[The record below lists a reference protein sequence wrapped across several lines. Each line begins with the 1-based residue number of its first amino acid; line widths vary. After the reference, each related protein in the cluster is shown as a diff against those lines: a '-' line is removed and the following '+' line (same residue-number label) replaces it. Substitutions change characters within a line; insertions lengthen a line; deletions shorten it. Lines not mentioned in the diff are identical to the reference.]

1 MIYPK
6 PLKQGDSVAIVSPAS
21 KIDAKLVDGACAT
34 LEAWGF
40 RPVVGSC
47 CKGECGSFSGTV
59 GQRLGDLRAALENP
73 DVRAVLCSR
82 GGYGVVQMIEHFRD
96 SMWNNDPKWLIG
108 FSDISALHAVSVHA
122 GVVSVHAS
130 MCKLLTE
137 HPDCQCSHTLHDIL
151 TGKLPDYEV
160 AGDERN
166 REGSVS
172 GTVTGG
178 NLAVLSG
185 LISTPYDLL
194 KKDHILF
201 IEDISEAI
209 YRVERMLYTLR
220 LNGTLARTKALI
232 VGQFTDYKPSVD
244 HQCMYDMIEKMVADY
259 DFPVAYNFPVG
270 HVDYNLPI
278 LEGAQADLT
287 VTKDKVRLTF
297 KR

>member
-1 MIYPK
+1 MIYPR

-21 KIDAKLVDGACAT
+21 KIDTKLVDGACAT
-34 LEAWGF
+34 LESWGF

-166 REGSVS
+166 REGNVS

-278 LEGAQADLT
+278 LEGAQANLT

>member
-1 MIYPK
+1 MIYPR

-40 RPVVGSC
+40 RHVVGSC

-96 SMWNNDPKWLIG
+96 SMWSNDPKWLIG

>member
-1 MIYPK
+1 MIYPR
-6 PLKQGDSVAIVSPAS
+6 PLKQGDSVAIVS
-21 KIDAKLVDGACAT
+21 IDAKLVDGACPT

-166 REGSVS
+166 REGNVS

>member
-21 KIDAKLVDGACAT
+21 KIDAKLVDSACAT

-287 VTKDKVRLTF
+287 ITKDKVRLTF

>member
-1 MIYPK
+1 MIYPR

-122 GVVSVHAS
+122 SVVSVHAS

-166 REGSVS
+166 REGNVS

>member
-1 MIYPK
+1 M
-6 PLKQGDSVAIVSPAS
+6 
-21 KIDAKLVDGACAT
+21 
-34 LEAWGF
+34 
-40 RPVVGSC
+40 
-47 CKGECGSFSGTV
+47 
-59 GQRLGDLRAALENP
+59 
-73 DVRAVLCSR
+73 RAVLCSR

-160 AGDERN
+160 AGDARN

-209 YRVERMLYTLR
+209 YRIERMLYTLR

>member
-1 MIYPK
+1 MIYPR

-21 KIDAKLVDGACAT
+21 KIDTKLVDGACAT
-34 LEAWGF
+34 LESWGF

>member
-1 MIYPK
+1 M
-6 PLKQGDSVAIVSPAS
+6 
-21 KIDAKLVDGACAT
+21 VDGACAT

-59 GQRLGDLRAALENP
+59 GQRLGDLRATLENP

-82 GGYGVVQMIEHFRD
+82 GGYGVVQLIEHFRD
-96 SMWNNDPKWLIG
+96 SMWNSDPKWLIG

-122 GVVSVHAS
+122 GVVSIHAS

-137 HPDCQCSHTLHDIL
+137 RPDCQCSHTLHDIL

-160 AGDERN
+160 AGDSRN

-194 KKDHILF
+194 KKDQILF

-220 LNGTLARTKALI
+220 LNGTLAHTKALI
-232 VGQFTDYKPSVD
+232 VGQFTDYKPSID

-270 HVDYNLPI
+270 HVDYNLPM
-278 LEGAQADLT
+278 LEGAQADLS
-287 VTKDKVRLTF
+287 VTKDKVHLTF

>member
-21 KIDAKLVDGACAT
+21 KIDTKLVDGACAT
-34 LEAWGF
+34 LESWGF

-166 REGSVS
+166 REGNVS

-194 KKDHILF
+194 KKDQILF

-270 HVDYNLPI
+270 HVDNNLPI
-278 LEGAQADLT
+278 LEGAQANLT

>member
-1 MIYPK
+1 MIYPR

-137 HPDCQCSHTLHDIL
+137 HPECQCSHTLHDIL
-151 TGKLPDYEV
+151 TGKLPGYEV

-166 REGSVS
+166 REGNVS

-220 LNGTLARTKALI
+220 LNGTLAHTKALI
-232 VGQFTDYKPSVD
+232 VGQFTDYKPSID
-244 HQCMYDMIEKMVADY
+244 HQCMYDMIEKW
-259 DFPVAYNFPVG
+259 
-270 HVDYNLPI
+270 
-278 LEGAQADLT
+278 
-287 VTKDKVRLTF
+287 
-297 KR
+297 

>member
-1 MIYPK
+1 MIYPR

-34 LEAWGF
+34 LETWGF

-166 REGSVS
+166 REGNVS